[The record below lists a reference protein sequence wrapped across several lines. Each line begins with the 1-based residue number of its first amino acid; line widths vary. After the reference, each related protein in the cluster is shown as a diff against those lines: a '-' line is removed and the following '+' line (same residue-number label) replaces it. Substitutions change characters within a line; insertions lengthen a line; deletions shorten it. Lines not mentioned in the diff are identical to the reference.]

1 MSTSLTVD
9 TARQDTGELTVIAS
23 GEVDMSNVATFQQ
36 TLTAAAEA
44 TTGALTVDLSRVEYV
59 DSAGI
64 NLLFRLA
71 DRISSVIAHPLLM
84 TTFTVS
90 GLTELVPVVPADS

>member
-9 TARQDTGELTVIAS
+9 TARQDTGDLTVIAS
-23 GEVDMSNVATFQQ
+23 GEVDMSNVDTFQR
-36 TLTAAAEA
+36 TLTAAAESTA
-44 TTGALTVDLSRVEYV
+44 GALTVDLSRVEYV

-71 DRISSVIAHPLLM
+71 DRIGSVIAHPLLM

-90 GLTELVPVVPADS
+90 GLTELVSVVAADS

>member
-23 GEVDMSNVATFQQ
+23 GEVDMSNVDTFQQ
-36 TLTAAAEA
+36 TLTAAAES
-44 TTGALTVDLSRVEYV
+44 TEGALTVNLSRVEYV

-71 DRISSVIAHPLLM
+71 DRISCVIAHPLLM

-90 GLTELVPVVPADS
+90 GLTELVSVVAADS